1 MTCILQKLQ
10 WLPPTPLQNYD
21 LFNMRSIQQSLQ
33 TVRSMCTDSQKKKF
47 RYTVHSRYTLLR
59 IRIQIGLVLRTF
71 VDPDPYSEYGSGS
84 TQVNLDKF
92 APDPNWSKIQDPNP
106 NVFWSTTLLSTLRT
120 KPPVPLLG
128 VPKPPTFFG
137 WSRSRLPFLDGVGA
151 ATTQTFDEL
160 T

>member
-1 MTCILQKLQ
+1 MGCLKPLKDPFLGTFWTIQKSVRIFFFLYESVAQIGIIDLKNSRGQNLVTCILQKLQ

-47 RYTVHSRYTLLR
+47 RYTVYSRYTLLR

-92 APDPNWSKIQDPNP
+92 APDPN
-106 NVFWSTTLLSTLRT
+106 
-120 KPPVPLLG
+120 
-128 VPKPPTFFG
+128 
-137 WSRSRLPFLDGVGA
+137 
-151 ATTQTFDEL
+151 
-160 T
+160 